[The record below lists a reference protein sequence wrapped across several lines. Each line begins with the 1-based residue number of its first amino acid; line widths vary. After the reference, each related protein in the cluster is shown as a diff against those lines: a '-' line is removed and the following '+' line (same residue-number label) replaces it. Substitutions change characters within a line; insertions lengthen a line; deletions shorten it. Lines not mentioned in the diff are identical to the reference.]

1 MMGGAAILMMMEPI
15 QGIAELINE
24 KLLRQHQMQD
34 LLPLFAL
41 GSFAAAYGLSW
52 LISCTF
58 KDDDGDEQ
66 FFYLPKEHQF
76 KSKKRLSKKDQL
88 VVDMLSTHEDLSW
101 VVTDPE
107 MKDNE
112 IVYASPGFCRFTG
125 YRKEDIEGKNCRFL
139 QGPKT
144 DPKDVALIRNAIK
157 YTKEASICLLNYRKD
172 GTPFH
177 NQFFLMPMYD
187 ANSGKCVYFLG
198 VQVAVGSQGPGQEP
212 SNPGWVYA
220 LCQKVHQSQ

>member
-1 MMGGAAILMMMEPI
+1 M
-15 QGIAELINE
+15 
-24 KLLRQHQMQD
+24 
-34 LLPLFAL
+34 
-41 GSFAAAYGLSW
+41 
-52 LISCTF
+52 
-58 KDDDGDEQ
+58 DDN
-66 FFYLPKEHQF
+66 
-76 KSKKRLSKKDQL
+76 RLSKKDQL

-125 YRKEDIEGKNCRFL
+125 YSKEDIEGKNCRFL

-157 YTKEASICLLNYRKD
+157 HTKEASICLLNYRKD

>member
-1 MMGGAAILMMMEPI
+1 VDDVILL
-15 QGIAELINE
+15 LIY
-24 KLLRQHQMQD
+24 
-34 LLPLFAL
+34 P
-41 GSFAAAYGLSW
+41 
-52 LISCTF
+52 
-58 KDDDGDEQ
+58 
-66 FFYLPKEHQF
+66 
-76 KSKKRLSKKDQL
+76 
-88 VVDMLSTHEDLSW
+88 
-101 VVTDPE
+101 
-107 MKDNE
+107 
-112 IVYASPGFCRFTG
+112 RFTG
-125 YRKEDIEGKNCRFL
+125 YSKEDIEGKNCRFL

-157 YTKEASICLLNYRKD
+157 HTKEASICLLNYRKD